1 MQGAGSGAKECW
13 DIGMSCVMISMP
25 SSSSLQPKTTGQD
38 VVDEIVKSLD
48 IEEKDYFSIYFK
60 EGNQKVCA

>member
-1 MQGAGSGAKECW
+1 MRHDSLFL
-13 DIGMSCVMISMP
+13 ISMP